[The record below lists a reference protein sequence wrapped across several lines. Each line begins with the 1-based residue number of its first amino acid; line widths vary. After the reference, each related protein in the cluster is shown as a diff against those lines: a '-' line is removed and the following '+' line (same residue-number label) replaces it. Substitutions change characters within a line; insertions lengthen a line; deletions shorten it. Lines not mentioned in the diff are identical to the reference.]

1 MKMENVQQSYLELKF
16 VFLTLVEGTEV
27 MYITIQTNSYQEK
40 MDMATYKLQSQNL
53 EGEKKE
59 TSLDCIMK
67 LTLSQFVYVCVCLC
81 VYSYTYT

>member
-40 MDMATYKLQSQNL
+40 MDMATYKL
-53 EGEKKE
+53 
-59 TSLDCIMK
+59 
-67 LTLSQFVYVCVCLC
+67 
-81 VYSYTYT
+81 